1 MKKLLLLLLLCL
13 CAIPRTMAYTVY
25 FDASGTDVA
34 QPYVYMWL
42 NNTVSTGIVKMN
54 PVNGIN
60 NLFSYTW
67 DKTPIGLIFLK
78 DSDWGNNGSNKL
90 TGDVTTNINDG
101 CVYSGGN
108 YKGMYEDLYGG
119 QNDSKLVWYTPA
131 DAEMTDEITLYYNA
145 NNGNA
150 PFKENKGAKQLYI
163 YPGADTNAKNEAI
176 TGWEF
181 TKWSNTSEYP
191 EDCKMTYDA
200 EKDLYSIKFIP
211 KTFFKVEVANAN
223 VFINKL
229 YASFRLQ
236 DSNVVGGDDEGN
248 FIEMEFGPEIIV
260 PSADRVVYF
269 KSPWGDKPVRAY
281 VYIGAGATS
290 EEPILGAWPGATMA
304 LIQDNWY
311 TVTVPGAKIPN
322 DVVPQIILSTD
333 NEQYPANGQG
343 GVAMN
348 FENVGWATFEDFKAG
363 TWHAEKPDGP
373 FKNDY
378 DGYEF
383 DGVTVT
389 VKTSNKHIFITPY
402 SDEIVKVFS
411 LPASPADDFVK
422 EERESISVVDGLLPA
437 ANSVLTESDIDD
449 TDEADL
455 VISLGA
461 TTVYVSKITGAI
473 RYKDQY
479 GTEMLREAGGLNNNA
494 TTVRS
499 LSFAGMREDA
509 LYGGGYFGQTNQDGK
524 SIIMTNT
531 QTGNWPGSGGY
542 NHNICIPFY
551 VSTNGYG
558 VYVDDHYIGATL
570 SLSSAGGSS
579 YSTGSRNPIAYY
591 YIGGGSMERV
601 LENYT
606 YLTGRQPMPPYWALG
621 YITSRYGYVS
631 RTQATNVINR
641 LKDECKLPLDAI
653 VLDIYWQGRDGTTPS
668 YMGKLDWDYEAF
680 PQPEEMMKEWKEK
693 KNVNTILITE
703 PYFTSH
709 NATENYN
716 HLKENGFLSDEHVSA
731 NDNMSWLGGK
741 ENGPHIGLLDVTKQG
756 AIDWMSEYYKKHTKS
771 GVASW
776 WLDLGEPEG
785 HDDDSRYEK
794 GDKNQVHNEYGQRW
808 LAFAYEAT
816 KKAFEEK
823 TAGGERFIMMPR
835 SATAGMQRYAAC
847 PWTGDIARSW
857 DGLRVQIP
865 ALLSSGMS
873 GVAYM
878 GSDVGGFIHSG
889 VSLPNLYQRWV
900 QFAVFSPAMRTH
912 SQTPKTLTDEDGDS
926 EGGAEPFN
934 YPGILDNV
942 RDMINKR
949 YKYLPYT
956 YTLAYENATKGWP
969 LARPSNFYMPT
980 EGDLA
985 SCDTQYLWGKDL
997 LVAPVTEQNAT
1008 TKTVIF
1014 PEGKW
1019 MNLNDY
1025 SKVYGS
1031 QSMTARENVAAPA
1044 DELPHFARLGSVIP
1058 CYTQDTFTSTEEID
1072 RSKMTLMYFYDDE
1085 NPAVSSYYY
1094 DDDHKSPTSIADG
1107 NYCITRMEANEAS
1120 TSRWLTISY
1129 EGKPDEILP
1138 EEMTYTII
1146 IPKYGNH
1153 VSAEGLCVIRKSD
1166 SQQSARGIRA
1176 SRPQEKVTMA
1186 STKNEF
1192 DNTTENV
1199 AYRDG
1204 TDLYIKVQ
1212 RRRGDTMVQPH
1223 FNETTTSIDDI
1234 EAVADRLSICAMGTA
1249 DDLTLRYYVPVD
1261 GISAEVSL
1269 VAASGMTVASVAD
1282 AEADK
1287 GAHLLNVGGVTP
1299 GIYVAHVKV
1308 ATANGS
1314 SIGTSEKI
1322 IVR

>member
-13 CAIPRTMAYTVY
+13 CAIPHTMAYTVY
-25 FDASGTDVA
+25 FDASGTGVA

-42 NNTVSTGIVKMN
+42 NNNVNTNIVKMN
-54 PVNGIN
+54 PVDGTD

-67 DKTPIGLIFLK
+67 DKTPVGLIFLK
-78 DSDWGNNGSNKL
+78 DSSWEDSNKNSNKL

-119 QNDSKLVWYTPA
+119 QNDSRLVWYTPE
-131 DAEMTDEITLYYNA
+131 DATMYDEITVYYNA

-163 YPGADTNAKNEAI
+163 YPGADTSHKNADD
-176 TGWEF
+176 TGWQY
-181 TKWSNTSEYP
+181 TKWASDTEFPQDCRMSYDSES
-191 EDCKMTYDA
+191 DT
-200 EKDLYSIKFIP
+200 YSI
-211 KTFFKVEVANAN
+211 TFKPFRFFEMAN
-223 VFINKL
+223 VPSSDYRMTKL
-229 YASFRLQ
+229 YASFRIEGEAT
-236 DSNVVGGDDEGN
+236 VGGDTDGVPVAVEFGAPIITPDPETPDRTVYFKNEWGGDVVYAYIYYKQGEKETQLSGKWPGNQMSLESDDWYSVYIAGTNIPSDATTHIIFTRNDGDDSHRYPANEQPGITVDFTSPEGWYRLDDKIWYAENPEGN
-248 FIEMEFGPEIIV
+248 FTNN
-260 PSADRVVYF
+260 Y
-269 KSPWGDKPVRAY
+269 
-281 VYIGAGATS
+281 
-290 EEPILGAWPGATMA
+290 L
-304 LIQDNWY
+304 
-311 TVTVPGAKIPN
+311 
-322 DVVPQIILSTD
+322 
-333 NEQYPANGQG
+333 
-343 GVAMN
+343 
-348 FENVGWATFEDFKAG
+348 
-363 TWHAEKPDGP
+363 
-373 FKNDY
+373 
-378 DGYEF
+378 GYEF
-383 DGVTVT
+383 IDGTT
-389 VKTSNKHIFITPY
+389 VKVKTTSKNIFITPY
-402 SDEIVKVFS
+402 GNDIIKVFT
-411 LPASPADDFVK
+411 LPANPASGFVT
-422 EERESISVVDGLLPA
+422 EERESITVLPSA
-437 ANSVLTESDIDD
+437 APAPNSVITEASIDDDENSTELLINAGGTVVRVSKTNGQLSFVNADGKVMLTE
-449 TDEADL
+449 
-455 VISLGA
+455 
-461 TTVYVSKITGAI
+461 
-473 RYKDQY
+473 R
-479 GTEMLREAGGLNNNA
+479 GGLNNSGA
-494 TTVRS
+494 TSRS
-499 LSFAGMREDA
+499 CSFAGMGEDG
-509 LYGGGYFGQTNQDGK
+509 LYGGGYYGQLNQDGK
-524 SIIMTNT
+524 PLVMNNR
-531 QTGNWPGSGGY
+531 QTGTWPEDQGHSY
-542 NHNICIPFY
+542 THNICIPFY
-551 VSTNGYG
+551 VSTAGYG
-558 VYVDDHYIGATL
+558 VLFDDHYNNSSM
-570 SLSSAGGSS
+570 SLSSSNGTS
-579 YSTGSRNPIAYY
+579 YTTGSRNPIAYY
-591 YIGGGSMERV
+591 YFGGDSMGKV

-606 YLTGRQPMPPYWALG
+606 MITGRQELPPYWMLG
-621 YITSRYGYVS
+621 YITSRYGYRS
-631 RTQATNVINR
+631 Q
-641 LKDECKLPLDAI
+641 DEGLDAVYRIKGMDIPLDAI
-653 VLDIYWQGRDGTTPS
+653 VFDIYWQGRNGSIPS
-668 YMGKLDWDYEAF
+668 YMGKLDWDTGNF
-680 PQPEEMMKEWKEK
+680 PNPTEMISKLKSD
-693 KNVNTILITE
+693 NVNTILITE
-703 PYFTSH
+703 PFFTSSSG
-709 NATENYN
+709 NYEY
-716 HLKENGFLSDEHVSA
+716 L
-731 NDNMSWLGGK
+731 NDNGLFAHSRIENMGWLGSD
-741 ENGPHIGLLDVTKQG
+741 PVGLIDITKKAALDWFAKC
-756 AIDWMSEYYKKHTKS
+756 YKKHTGT
-771 GVASW
+771 GVAGW
-776 WLDLGEPEG
+776 WLDLGEPEQ
-785 HDDDSRYEK
+785 HNSDTSYEK
-794 GDKNQVHNEYGQRW
+794 GTRDQVHNEYGQRW
-808 LAFAYEAT
+808 IELVYNTLKENYPNQ
-816 KKAFEEK
+816 
-823 TAGGERFIMMPR
+823 RHVVMPR
-835 SATAGMQRYAAC
+835 SGTAGMQRYSTF
-847 PWTGDIARSW
+847 PWTGDINRSW
-857 DGLRVQIP
+857 TGLTVQIP
-865 ALLSSGMS
+865 ALLTSGMS

-878 GSDVGGFIHSG
+878 GCDVGGFMN
-889 VSLPNLYQRWV
+889 PTRNDALYMRWV
-900 QFAVFSPAMRTH
+900 QSAVFSPAMRTH
-912 SQTPKTLTDEDGDS
+912 ANIPGAKLDCDG
-926 EGGAEPFN
+926 GPEPFN
-934 YPGILDNV
+934 YKNNPTLVNNV

-949 YKYLPYT
+949 YKFLPYT

-1044 DELPHFARLGSVIP
+1044 DVLPHFARLGSVIP
-1058 CYTQDTFTSTEEID
+1058 CYTEDTFTSTEGID
-1072 RSKMTLMYFYDDE
+1072 RSKMTLMYFYDEE

-1269 VAASGMTVASVAD
+1269 VAASGMTVASMAN

-1314 SIGTSEKI
+1314 SISTSEKI

>member
-13 CAIPRTMAYTVY
+13 YFPSGIAQTTYKPEGQYVY
-25 FDASGTDVA
+25 FNNTSNWT
-34 QPYVYMWL
+34 PYVWAWISPGDINCNHNGNWPGDPMQQQPDGTWL
-42 NNTVSTGIVKMN
+42 WQAPAGKVPNMIIISD
-54 PVNGIN
+54 NGGTKAGGGD
-60 NLFSYTW
+60 LPYS
-67 DKTPIGLIFLK
+67 
-78 DSDWGNNGSNKL
+78 NGMMYA
-90 TGDVTTNINDG
+90 TDGTTTN
-101 CVYSGGN
+101 V
-108 YKGMYEDLYGG
+108 EEV
-119 QNDSKLVWYTPA
+119 NDSRLVWYAPA

-181 TKWSNTSEYP
+181 TKWNNTSEYP

-200 EKDLYSIKFIP
+200 EKDLYSIRFTP
-211 KTFFKVEVANAN
+211 KPFFKVEVANAN

-236 DSNVVGGDDEGN
+236 DSDAIGGDNEGN
-248 FIEMEFGPEIIV
+248 SIEMEFGPEIIV

-269 KSPWGDKPVRAY
+269 KSPWDDKPVRAY
-281 VYIGAGATS
+281 VFIGAGKTS
-290 EEPILGAWPGATMA
+290 EELILGEWPGATMA

-322 DVVPQIILSTD
+322 DVVPQIILSAD
-333 NEQYPANGQG
+333 NTTNRYPADGKG

-348 FENVGWATFEDFKAG
+348 FENVGWATFEDFRAG

-373 FKNDY
+373 FQNDY

-389 VKTSNKHIFITPY
+389 VKTSNKRIFITPY

-411 LPASPADDFVK
+411 LPASPADDYVK
-422 EERESISVVDGLLPA
+422 EERESISVVDGLIPA

-499 LSFAGMREDA
+499 LSFASMREDA

-631 RTQATNVINR
+631 RKQATNVINR

-653 VLDIYWQGRDGTTPS
+653 VLDIYWQGRDDTTPK
-668 YMGKLDWDYEAF
+668 YMGKLDWDYDAF
-680 PQPEEMMKEWKEK
+680 PQPEEMMKEWKQK

-703 PYFTSH
+703 PYFTSVVDG
-709 NATENYN
+709 NNYDT
-716 HLKENGFLSDEHVSA
+716 LKNNGYLADTHVSG
-731 NDNMSWLGGK
+731 NNNMSWVGGG
-741 ENGPHIGLLDVTKQG
+741 NDVGLLDVTKQG

-771 GVASW
+771 GVSSW
-776 WLDLGEPEG
+776 WLDLGEPEA

-794 GDKNQVHNEYGQRW
+794 GDKNQVHNEYGHRW

-949 YKYLPYT
+949 YKFLPYT

-1044 DELPHFARLGSVIP
+1044 DVLPHFARLGSVIP
-1058 CYTQDTFTSTEEID
+1058 CYTEDTFTSTEGID
-1072 RSKMTLMYFYDDE
+1072 RSKMTLMYFYDEE

-1269 VAASGMTVASVAD
+1269 VAASGMTVASMAN

-1314 SIGTSEKI
+1314 SISTSEKI